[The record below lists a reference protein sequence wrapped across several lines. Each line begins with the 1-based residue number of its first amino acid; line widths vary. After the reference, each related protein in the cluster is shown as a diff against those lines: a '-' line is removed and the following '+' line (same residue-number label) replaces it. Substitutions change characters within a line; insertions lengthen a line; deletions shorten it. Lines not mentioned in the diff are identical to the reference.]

1 MTSRIHRNQI
11 IAALVMMFMTLPST
25 ARSTGFEH
33 LDEARLDAALALA
46 GANRAE
52 IARAVAETPESH
64 RADMIWLVGRMPEAD
79 LRAFTA
85 TQLLE
90 NLRLSVEAMEAAP
103 WRDQVP
109 REVFLDAVLPYAVV
123 NERRDD
129 WRADFRDRFLP
140 IVESAG
146 SPAEAAALLNQKVFP
161 QVGVK
166 YSTKRPKADQSGLE
180 SIDAGLASCTGLSVL
195 LIEACR
201 ATGVPARF
209 VGVPLWSD
217 GSGNHSWVEIWDG
230 ERWRF
235 TGAAEPTG
243 MDLDK
248 GWFAGRARGAVRDDP
263 RRAVWAS
270 TWNDSPAHFPMV
282 WAAEDR
288 SVRAVNVT
296 DRYTVDP
303 VEVPDGFG
311 RLYVRLRDLESGRR
325 IAAPALVAVDGT
337 VIGRGTTRD
346 DSFDGNDHLEFM
358 VPLKADFMVRF
369 ELPDGELEAG
379 QRFSRDEQMLDVETG
394 ISVKEKTG
402 SRGKGLSRK
411 RAEAR
416 IKQAVKRHRAM
427 IRRTRGEEMDAK
439 VLELDGRSMPFWY
452 SVKGEPPAGEGR
464 SLFISMHGGGGA
476 PPAVN
481 TQQWEN
487 QKRLYDPAEGVYL
500 APRAPTDTW
509 NLWHQ
514 GHVDDFFDRLIENL
528 VVFENVDPDKIYFM
542 GYSAGGDGVYQLAP
556 RMADRLAAAA
566 MMAGH
571 PNETK
576 PDGLR
581 NLPFTLHMGGEDGA
595 YDRNQ
600 IARRWKTTLAD
611 LAAGDEGGYPHEV
624 VIHEGKGHWMEREDA
639 VAVPWMAKHRRVSRP
654 ERIVWL
660 QDDVTHSR
668 FYWLAVDEPKARER
682 IVVERS
688 GNVID
693 ILEGGERG
701 LRIRLDDSMVDL
713 DAPVTVRRGAEVVF
727 EGIVPRRRAVI
738 DRTLKERGDPAGVF
752 TAEVVVPAATKS

>member
-1 MTSRIHRNQI
+1 MSLVGLEVQAATGLRQDADLL
-11 IAALVMMFMTLPST
+11 AALE
-25 ARSTGFEH
+25 RSG
-33 LDEARLDAALALA
+33 
-46 GANRAE
+46 GNRAE
-52 IARAVAETPESH
+52 IERAITETPAKH
-64 RADMIWLVGRMPEAD
+64 VAWMQWLITRMPTSD
-79 LRAFTA
+79 LQTLSAGY
-85 TQLLE
+85 LVE
-90 NLRLSVEAMEAAP
+90 NLRLAIEAREAAP
-103 WRDQVP
+103 WRDEVP
-109 REVFLDAVLPYAVV
+109 DEVFLDAILPYAVV

-129 WRADFRDRFLP
+129 WRADFRARFLP
-140 IVESAG
+140 IVESART
-146 SPAEAAALLNQKVFP
+146 PAEAAALLNQKVFP

-166 YSTKRPKADQSGLE
+166 YSTQRPKADQSGLE
-180 SIDAGLASCTGLSVL
+180 SIDAGMASCTGLSVL

-201 ATGVPARF
+201 ATGIPARF

-263 RRAVWAS
+263 RRAVWAT
-270 TWNDSPAHFPMV
+270 TWNESPASFPLV
-282 WAAEDR
+282 WAPEDR

-296 DRYTVDP
+296 DRYALDP
-303 VEVPDGFG
+303 IEVPEGSG
-311 RLYVRLRDLESGRR
+311 RLYVRLRDLDSGRR
-325 IAAPALVAVDGT
+325 VAAPASVVVDGAI
-337 VIGRGTTRD
+337 IGQGTTRD
-346 DSFDGNDHLEFM
+346 DSFDANDHLEFV
-358 VPLKADFMVRF
+358 VPEGADFMVHF

-379 QRFSRDEQMLDVETG
+379 QRFLRDEQLLDVRTG
-394 ISVKEKTG
+394 IAVEETKKPAA
-402 SRGKGLSRK
+402 KGLSRS
-411 RAEAR
+411 RAEVEVHR
-416 IKQAVKRHRAM
+416 AVKRHESM
-427 IRRTRGEEMDAK
+427 IRRTRAKEMKAK
-439 VLELDGRSMPFWY
+439 VLEVDEHRMPFWY
-452 SVKGEPPAGEGR
+452 SVNGEPPAGEGR

-481 TQQWEN
+481 TRQWEN
-487 QKRLYDPAEGVYL
+487 QKRLYEPEEGVYL

-528 VVFENVDPDKIYFM
+528 VVFEGVDPDKIYFM

-600 IARRWKTTLAD
+600 IARRWKTALAE
-611 LAAGDEGGYPHEV
+611 LAEGDQGGYPHEV
-624 VIHEGKGHWMEREDA
+624 VIHEGKGHWMDREDA

-654 ERIVWL
+654 ERVVWL
-660 QDDVTHSR
+660 QDDVVHDR
-668 FYWLAVDEPKARER
+668 FYWLAVDEPRARER
-682 IVVERS
+682 MVVERS

-713 DAPVTVRRGAEVVF
+713 DEPVIVKRDSKVVF
-727 EGIVPRRRAVI
+727 EGVVPRSRAVI
-738 DRTLKERGDPAGVF
+738 NRTLKERGDPAGVF
-752 TAEVVVPAATKS
+752 TAEVVVPAAK

>member
-416 IKQAVKRHRAM
+416 IEQAVKRHRAM

-514 GHVDDFFDRLIENL
+514 GHVDDFFDRLSENL
-528 VVFENVDPDKIYFM
+528 GVFANVEPGTIYFM
-542 GYSAGGDGVYQLAP
+542 GYSAGGAGVYRRAP
-556 RMADRLAAAA
+556 RGAARRAAAA
-566 MMAGH
+566 
-571 PNETK
+571 
-576 PDGLR
+576 
-581 NLPFTLHMGGEDGA
+581 
-595 YDRNQ
+595 
-600 IARRWKTTLAD
+600 
-611 LAAGDEGGYPHEV
+611 
-624 VIHEGKGHWMEREDA
+624 
-639 VAVPWMAKHRRVSRP
+639 
-654 ERIVWL
+654 
-660 QDDVTHSR
+660 
-668 FYWLAVDEPKARER
+668 
-682 IVVERS
+682 
-688 GNVID
+688 
-693 ILEGGERG
+693 
-701 LRIRLDDSMVDL
+701 
-713 DAPVTVRRGAEVVF
+713 
-727 EGIVPRRRAVI
+727 
-738 DRTLKERGDPAGVF
+738 
-752 TAEVVVPAATKS
+752 